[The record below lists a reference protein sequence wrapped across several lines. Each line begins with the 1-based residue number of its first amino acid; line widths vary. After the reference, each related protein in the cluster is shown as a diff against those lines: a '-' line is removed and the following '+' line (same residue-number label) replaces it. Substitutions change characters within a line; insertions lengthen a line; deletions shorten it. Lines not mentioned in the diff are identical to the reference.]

1 MPALIYGPEDLL
13 TLSALATHLQVSTT
27 AARSFA
33 DRHRLWIG
41 GPRMRRVRVGDV
53 REALR
58 ADALGSSTGRPA
70 RQAQEQTGGLTPI
83 PLDEEAA

>member
-1 MPALIYGPEDLL
+1 MPVLIYGPEDLL
-13 TLSALATHLQVSTT
+13 TATDLSAYLRVGADT
-27 AARSFA
+27 ARSFA

-70 RQAQEQTGGLTPI
+70 RQAQTGGLTPI